1 MFPPLKYAKSRAKLR
16 WVALIGGWAARAA
29 CWTPRCRTRPADSRP
44 PPRSCP
50 PPSPPP
56 PPPPSPSPPQA
67 ARIPPSLWATPQ
79 CSLAR
84 RQCRTLVDWGWP
96 RGRKE
101 CWQNRSIQL
110 TTSPVLLQWIHKHSP
125 KCNPKQSKNLREE
138 KLFNL
143 DLPGK
148 LTICRLSTNPG
159 NKEVSVLRSLLPN
172 MINIKYLLVKV
183 RKCRH
188 IWRVTTDIYHY
199 QWDLPANSKQMW
211 MHSIIHR
218 KAISSKWESIM
229 IVFALVIDLGISS
242 YSKMKQIS
250 KKWNYIG
257 FLSWSYTSS
266 KQCYMTLFTG
276 SFFYKYLLLFFFSRC
291 QTPKSGWIW
300 CSVQT
305 KCRSFINFIFA
316 STGRYPAIFIL
327 LEECVYLSSEQ
338 STEWTHCL

>member
-1 MFPPLKYAKSRAKLR
+1 M
-16 WVALIGGWAARAA
+16 
-29 CWTPRCRTRPADSRP
+29 
-44 PPRSCP
+44 
-50 PPSPPP
+50 
-56 PPPPSPSPPQA
+56 
-67 ARIPPSLWATPQ
+67 
-79 CSLAR
+79 
-84 RQCRTLVDWGWP
+84 
-96 RGRKE
+96 
-101 CWQNRSIQL
+101 
-110 TTSPVLLQWIHKHSP
+110 
-125 KCNPKQSKNLREE
+125 
-138 KLFNL
+138 
-143 DLPGK
+143 
-148 LTICRLSTNPG
+148 
-159 NKEVSVLRSLLPN
+159 SVLRSLLPN

-229 IVFALVIDLGISS
+229 IVFALVKDLGISS

-305 KCRSFINFIFA
+305 KCRSFIYFIFA

>member
-1 MFPPLKYAKSRAKLR
+1 
-16 WVALIGGWAARAA
+16 
-29 CWTPRCRTRPADSRP
+29 
-44 PPRSCP
+44 
-50 PPSPPP
+50 
-56 PPPPSPSPPQA
+56 
-67 ARIPPSLWATPQ
+67 
-79 CSLAR
+79 
-84 RQCRTLVDWGWP
+84 
-96 RGRKE
+96 
-101 CWQNRSIQL
+101 
-110 TTSPVLLQWIHKHSP
+110 
-125 KCNPKQSKNLREE
+125 
-138 KLFNL
+138 
-143 DLPGK
+143 
-148 LTICRLSTNPG
+148 
-159 NKEVSVLRSLLPN
+159 
-172 MINIKYLLVKV
+172 MIDIKYLQAKV

-188 IWRVTTDIYHY
+188 IWRVTTDICHN

-211 MHSIIHR
+211 MHSIIHG

-229 IVFALVIDLGISS
+229 IVFALVKDLGISS

-250 KKWNYIG
+250 KKWNYVG

-305 KCRSFINFIFA
+305 KCRSFIYFIFA

-327 LEECVYLSSEQ
+327 LEKCVNLSSEQ